1 MPGAMFGKMVGNG
14 GGNRCFFL
22 VKVGE
27 VRIFF
32 GELEVINWTIEG
44 MRMAPP
50 HP

>member
-1 MPGAMFGKMVGNG
+1 MG
-14 GGNRCFFL
+14 GETGVFFL

-27 VRIFF
+27 VRFFF